1 MPAISRAVNIITRTI
16 QARETP
22 YFTSP
27 PPFPPFRQP
36 DDTDD
41 GDGVPFRLD
50 PDDLHADDDNSLSGG
65 TIAAIV
71 VSVVVF
77 FVILTGLLAYLTYR
91 RRKAR
96 KIEIALKEESVSDTA
111 ATVSGA
117 LDPPPPYDE
126 VHLDTRHPG
135 EQRWDS
141 RSDVSG
147 ISEEEDSDAMGS
159 HATVTDGLAPERHSG
174 SGVS

>member
-1 MPAISRAVNIITRTI
+1 MPAISRSVNLITRTI
-16 QARETP
+16 RARETP

-41 GDGVPFRLD
+41 GDGLPFRVD
-50 PDDLHADDDNSLSGG
+50 PEDLHNDDDDLSAG

-77 FVILTGLLAYLTYR
+77 FIILVGLIAYFNHR

-96 KIEIALKEESVSDTA
+96 KIEIALKEESVSVTTA
-111 ATVSGA
+111 TASGA

-126 VHLDTRHPG
+126 VHLDTRHPVV

-141 RSDVSG
+141 RSEVSG
-147 ISEEEDSDAMGS
+147 VSEEEDSDAMGS